1 MSNVYQFSAQNINNE
16 TVDLN
21 NFTDKVLLIVNT
33 ASGCGFT
40 PQYEG
45 LQNLYAQLAPQ
56 GFEVLAFP
64 CNQFKKQES
73 GSNEEIKQF
82 CDLRF
87 NIKFP
92 LFDKIDVNGD
102 NAHPLFTYLKQQ
114 APGILGSKSVKWNF
128 TKFLVNRQ
136 GEVVKRYAPTT
147 KPEDITADI
156 EKLLSENSANNE
168 NSASNEK

>member
-1 MSNVYQFSAQNINNE
+1 MTNIYQFSAQNINNE
-16 TVDLN
+16 TVELN
-21 NFTDKVLLIVNT
+21 QFSDKVLLIVNT

-45 LQNLYAQLAPQ
+45 LQKLYAQLSDQ

-64 CNQFKKQES
+64 CNQFKQQES
-73 GSNEEIKQF
+73 GNNEEIKEF

-92 LFDKIDVNGD
+92 LFDKIEVNGD
-102 NAHPLFTYLKQQ
+102 KAHPLFNYLKQQ
-114 APGILGSKSVKWNF
+114 APGILGSKSIKWNF

-136 GEVVKRYAPTT
+136 GEVIKRYAPTT

-156 EKLLSENSANNE
+156 EKLL
-168 NSASNEK
+168 